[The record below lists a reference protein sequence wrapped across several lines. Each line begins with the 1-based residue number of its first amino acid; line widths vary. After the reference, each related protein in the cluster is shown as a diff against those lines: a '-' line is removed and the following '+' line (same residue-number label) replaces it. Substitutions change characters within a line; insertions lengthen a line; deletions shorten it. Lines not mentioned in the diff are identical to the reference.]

1 MDVHYCPGGYP
12 LDIHFCPSDIH
23 WRSYG
28 YPSETLLDVQW
39 ISIPDIHRMYR
50 NVRWICNGY
59 PLKEIW
65 ISTYW
70 NMDIHWT
77 FNSINQHKHCA
88 PTHQNC
94 NSLLNLFLLYWT
106 VCSSPRQCQLD
117 WWNDHWEECCSSDV
131 WEKGFSWKHIC
142 QGSTSII
149 IYIFKNNHTD
159 GHYQYA
165 CPIKYFEI
173 ICNERFLH

>member
-1 MDVHYCPGGYP
+1 MDVPYCPGGYP
-12 LDIHFCPSDIH
+12 VDIHFCPSDIH

-88 PTHQNC
+88 PTHPRTVTAFSICFYCTVPYVHLLDNA
-94 NSLLNLFLLYWT
+94 SLIGEMIIEKNVAVRMCGRRVLVGNIYAKVPLP
-106 VCSSPRQCQLD
+106 SS
-117 WWNDHWEECCSSDV
+117 
-131 WEKGFSWKHIC
+131 
-142 QGSTSII
+142 
-149 IYIFKNNHTD
+149 YIFLRITIQMDITNMH
-159 GHYQYA
+159 A
-165 CPIKYFEI
+165 P
-173 ICNERFLH
+173 